1 MNNNTKPTPIAPHP
15 VLQDYYSDMSE
26 RRDRVDHMFD
36 ASAEHYDWIT
46 DVMSFGSGRWY
57 RRQALVRA
65 GVSEGQQVLD
75 VGAGTGVVSWLAQD
89 LVGDDGLVVA
99 LDPSKGMLA
108 EARKLGVKHTTQGLG
123 EKLPFPDNT
132 FDHLTMGYA
141 LRHVADLNTA
151 FSEYLR
157 VLKPGGKILLLEI
170 SRPKGKLMTFL
181 MRIYLK
187 GIVPNLAR
195 IFRRSNDTKMLMRY
209 YWDTIEQCVPP
220 DTILQALSEAGAEN
234 AQRHVVLGIF
244 SEYSGTKP
252 NA

>member
-132 FDHLTMGYA
+132 FDYLTMGYA